1 MMYDVSGRGVASIAR
16 ATAMAVA
23 LCLGAALTPAIAA
36 DEPPAPSSA
45 MTPTPPATFKGEFD
59 NSCAMGLASGQM
71 VKTDCSVNWTAPDGK
86 VYCFSTEASKEA
98 FLKNPDE
105 NIQKAKEFFLAQDL
119 TKDNAAGPIASGQP
133 PAAAAAKPTKD
144 VHRGRRQQSGRR
156 GGQGTLEGR
165 RLRVP
170 RSQARRRPRL
180 DHGEHQ
186 GRARHGRLWLVRQ
199 CHLPRQG
206 RAEEAIRHRLLVQA
220 GRRSAHPHGHQ
231 GAEGTEAG
239 GRWLDHDHAPAGGV
253 VVAPG
258 AGASRA
264 TWR

>member
-1 MMYDVSGRGVASIAR
+1 MLKPMMYDVSGRGVASIAR

-45 MTPTPPATFKGEFD
+45 MTPTPPATSKGEFD

-86 VYCFSTEASKEA
+86 VYCFSTKASKEA

-133 PAAAAAKPTKD
+133 
-144 VHRGRRQQSGRR
+144 
-156 GGQGTLEGR
+156 
-165 RLRVP
+165 
-170 RSQARRRPRL
+170 
-180 DHGEHQ
+180 
-186 GRARHGRLWLVRQ
+186 
-199 CHLPRQG
+199 
-206 RAEEAIRHRLLVQA
+206 
-220 GRRSAHPHGHQ
+220 
-231 GAEGTEAG
+231 
-239 GRWLDHDHAPAGGV
+239 
-253 VVAPG
+253 
-258 AGASRA
+258 
-264 TWR
+264 